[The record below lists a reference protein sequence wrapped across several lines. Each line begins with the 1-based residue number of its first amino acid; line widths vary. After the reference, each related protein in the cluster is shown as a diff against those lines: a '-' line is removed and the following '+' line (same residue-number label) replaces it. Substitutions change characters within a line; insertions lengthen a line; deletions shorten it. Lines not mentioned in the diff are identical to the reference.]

1 MQQFPSSGE
10 MSHLISSLQKSKVG
24 YQTPLAPS
32 TDPNAAIS
40 PLVPQQLQNTLS
52 VATSS
57 MADLKLWP
65 MMSKTPARN
74 TVVEYNRVLKHGGD
88 ISPFIA
94 EGGTAALNRS
104 QYEKVAVQIRY
115 LAEKREVT
123 DQAAEMMIV
132 GPTPNVIAEE
142 TRRGTERL
150 LRRVEREL
158 FHGDSSL
165 NSLAWD
171 GVIKQIKENGNSG
184 DLRGNALTATTAAEI
199 IGHIYSAPFYGMVS
213 HILVTPRVL
222 TELIKQSVHHGRHD
236 QIQIQGDTL
245 TYGSQNIS
253 ITGPYG
259 PVPVVACP
267 FLERDDRIA
276 PAANSSQVYEGSVI
290 SPTFAANLGGVQPNA
305 VADNTAKFSVGE
317 QGGSSGYR
325 YRIVPVG
332 DAGVGVPLDSNA
344 EIVGPDEHITFTVSQ
359 SDALATVKYYKVY
372 RSAKDAPNADGALL
386 IGEFKCDGAN
396 TTIIDRNFNVPGA
409 SEVLFVNSAPDY
421 MEYFQLLSLIR
432 RPLAQINT
440 SYPFLLMMFGAP
452 AVKLPSKMY
461 VLRNCGVSAS
471 AGLGSISDSLML
483 GLHQ

>member
-1 MQQFPSSGE
+1 MQYIPSSGE
-10 MSHLISSLQKSKVG
+10 MSHLLNSLQKSKVG
-24 YQTPLAPS
+24 YQTALTPS
-32 TDPNAAIS
+32 ADPNAAIS

-57 MADLKLWP
+57 MSDLKLWP
-65 MMSKTPARN
+65 MLSKTPARN
-74 TVVEYNRVLKHGGD
+74 TVVEYNRVIRHGGD

-165 NSLAWD
+165 NDLAWD
-171 GVIKQIKENGNSG
+171 GIIKQIKDNGNSG
-184 DLRGNALTATTAAEI
+184 DNRGAALTAPHSPEI
-199 IGHIYSAPFYGMVS
+199 LGHIYSAPIYGMVA

-222 TELIKQSVHHGRHD
+222 TELIKQTVVSGRHD
-236 QIQIQGDTL
+236 QLQVSGSSI
-245 TYGSQNIS
+245 TYGAQNIS

-267 FLERDDRIA
+267 FLERNDRIA
-276 PAANSSQVYEGSVI
+276 PAAASSQVFEGTIETPTI
-290 SPTFAANLGGVQPNA
+290 SAQPNA
-305 VADNTAKFSVGE
+305 VVDATAKFTANE
-317 QGGSSGYR
+317 AGGAVGYR
-325 YRIVPVG
+325 YRVVPVG
-332 DAGVGVPLDSNA
+332 DAGVGVPVDTNA
-344 EIVGPDEHITFTVSQ
+344 EIVAVGEHITFTIAQ
-359 SDALATVKYYKVY
+359 ADAKATVKYYKVY
-372 RSAKDAPNADGALL
+372 RSAKDATSADGALL
-386 IGEFKCDGAN
+386 IGEFENDGAN
-396 TTIIDRNFNVPGA
+396 TIIVDRNFNVPGSSDA
-409 SEVLFVNSAPDY
+409 LFVNMAPDY

-452 AVKLPSKMY
+452 AVKLPSKMF
-461 VLRNCGVSAS
+461 VLKNCGVNAAS
-471 AGLGSISDSLML
+471 GLSSISDPVML
-483 GLHQ
+483 GMHV